1 MSTLQPLNPDINL
14 DVIRAPAVVSAK
26 RTDSFDREVQELEK
40 DRKKLL
46 NLELK
51 QKIGARQA
59 YTLAIFGLATA
70 WIIGIYLLLVFEG
83 FAFHCFH
90 LDNSVLLAAIG
101 STTANVIALL
111 FIIVKF
117 LFTEK

>member
-1 MSTLQPLNPDINL
+1 M
-14 DVIRAPAVVSAK
+14 AA
-26 RTDSFDREVQELEK
+26 
-40 DRKKLL
+40 
-46 NLELK
+46 
-51 QKIGARQA
+51 
-59 YTLAIFGLATA
+59 FGCSLR
-70 WIIGIYLLLVFEG
+70 VFEG

-117 LFTEK
+117 LFTEKNELL